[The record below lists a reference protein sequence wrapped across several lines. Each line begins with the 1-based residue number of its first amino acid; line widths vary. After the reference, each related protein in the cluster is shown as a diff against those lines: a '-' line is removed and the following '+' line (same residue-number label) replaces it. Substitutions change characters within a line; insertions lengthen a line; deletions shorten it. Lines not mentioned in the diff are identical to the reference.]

1 MKPNHEMIDTLP
13 HGTDARKRWMGVLA
27 RAETARLETA
37 FSALETPP
45 QYEYLRPPEI
55 GMTMVRA
62 RAGGKGERFNLGEMT
77 MTRCS
82 VKTADGLVGHGYVAG
97 RDKLHAE
104 LAAVFD
110 ALLQSPEQAPALT
123 RDIIAP
129 LDERY
134 RNQRLEQSAKTA
146 ATKVNFF
153 TMVRGED

>member
-1 MKPNHEMIDTLP
+1 MKPNHETNDTLP
-13 HGTDARKRWMGVLA
+13 HEMSARKRWMGVLA
-27 RAETARLETA
+27 RAETARLEAA
-37 FSALETPP
+37 FSTLETVP
-45 QYEYLRPPEI
+45 QYDYLRPPEI

-110 ALLQSPEQAPALT
+110 ALLQSQELSPALI
-123 RDIIAP
+123 RDIIDP
-129 LDERY
+129 LEAHYTDK
-134 RNQRLEQSAKTA
+134 RLEQSAKTA
-146 ATKVNFF
+146 ATRVNFF